1 MIDCYI
7 VSTYCYP
14 MIPFLKI
21 SPKITNPNIGGY
33 RYFFNG
39 QEGDNEVFGE
49 VANYTA
55 EFWQYDSRLGR
66 RWNLDPLFK
75 AYESSYSCFGENPV
89 LYADVKGN
97 TLRITTDK
105 GRYLFTLDDGTTTLR
120 VLTAKELYDMGIQWF
135 EPLADNYFPLIKKA
149 SNLSSNPSLK
159 HFTWEQVADF
169 SEKDRLMIAYRQG
182 GSGDWKS
189 EKNGADGYFLV
200 TVEGYPYWA
209 DAIGQIAFAVDY
221 YTDLYKASGNVYSS
235 IASTIKKGKKYGE
248 GKLIGGEV
256 DNSNTYDNYF
266 LLRGALWASKRYHRT
281 VEKGSF
287 GSKKIELRKNE
298 QCLPEELNKRIR
310 KEDAEKYLK

>member
-1 MIDCYI
+1 MTAKTVHYQAFTPQ
-7 VSTYCYP
+7 ST
-14 MIPFLKI
+14 
-21 SPKITNPNIGGY
+21 NIGGY

-39 QEGDNEVFGE
+39 QEADNEVFGE
-49 VANYTA
+49 VANFTA

-75 AYESSYSCFGENPV
+75 AYEGSYSCFGENPV
-89 LYADVKGN
+89 LYADVKGD

-189 EKNGADGYFLV
+189 KKNGADGFFLV

-235 IASTIKKGKKYGE
+235 IASTIKKGKEYGE

-281 VEKGSF
+281 VEKGLF
-287 GSKKIELRKNE
+287 GSKKNELRKNE